1 MLCSDSSRLLIS
13 AQHIQSGPDTVDVL
27 SYATHRVVVQT
38 SCQCRNSFPM
48 AANSSSANMANI
60 ITALGNAFKD
70 PSGATMSNDRL
81 AAVLLQNMNQLT
93 DLAKQ
98 GKLNQQQIMQVRQPA
113 SSFIICEFPAHHFF
127 SFSSFVRQLRDYA
140 DKHKPATTKQV
151 RCFLRPC
158 FFFQL
163 QKPYSYVPPP
173 TPVVTVARGQRSP
186 PGKFLGPQGND
197 GKLARPN
204 ARRELQLK
212 GHIPDQPDAE
222 PNEPRSRPVG
232 GCSRWASNSHGWYD
246 GGPRSGWVFF
256 PLSADCFCFWRGKW
270 ADVCACG
277 GFKVRP
283 RR

>member
-13 AQHIQSGPDTVDVL
+13 AQHIQSGPDTVNVL

-151 RCFLRPC
+151 RCFFCDPV

-173 TPVVTVARGQRSP
+173 DTCCDCSPWPALSPRQISRPSRQRRE
-186 PGKFLGPQGND
+186 
-197 GKLARPN
+197 ARPPQCSARAPTQRTHTRS
-204 ARRELQLK
+204 ARR
-212 GHIPDQPDAE
+212 
-222 PNEPRSRPVG
+222 
-232 GCSRWASNSHGWYD
+232 
-246 GGPRSGWVFF
+246 
-256 PLSADCFCFWRGKW
+256 
-270 ADVCACG
+270 
-277 GFKVRP
+277 
-283 RR
+283 